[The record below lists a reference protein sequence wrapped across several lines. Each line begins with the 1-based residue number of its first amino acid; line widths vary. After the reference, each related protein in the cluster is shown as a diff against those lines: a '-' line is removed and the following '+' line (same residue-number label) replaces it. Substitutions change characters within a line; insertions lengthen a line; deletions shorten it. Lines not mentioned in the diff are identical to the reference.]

1 MENIRVVAE
10 QMRASAEMVR
20 QLTEGRTREHEARLQ
35 QIELLLHLT
44 ISEFQEALVK
54 QWQVTND
61 ATTSAHK
68 ILHTA
73 EQLLHAAQEKTR

>member
-1 MENIRVVAE
+1 LQHIE
-10 QMRASAEMVR
+10 Q
-20 QLTEGRTREHEARLQ
+20 
-35 QIELLLHLT
+35 LLHLT

-61 ATTSAHK
+61 ATTLAQK

-73 EQLLHAAQEKTR
+73 EQLLQTAQEKAR